1 MVKWLPS
8 SIKWLLFTFF
18 SSMLSYY
25 FTGLTNL
32 TICTFLTGF
41 VFSIGYLYKN
51 N

>member
-1 MVKWLPS
+1 MAKWLPS

-18 SSMLSYY
+18 SSVLTYC
-25 FTGLTNL
+25 FTGLSTI

-41 VFSIGYLYKN
+41 IFSIGYLYKN